1 MGLSIVIGILCAA
14 LSIAFTNLTAFFF
27 KVRKRFINF
36 IIYRH
41 QILYVLIVTILTM
54 LVTYPGTFGEH
65 MSLPSYST
73 IAKLFTYVPDNEADE
88 NGSGVAPQDWGR
100 WGIIPSLTIM
110 FICRVSI
117 NNLYPSPFFQIFCY
131 SSS

>member
-1 MGLSIVIGILCAA
+1 MGLSILIGMLCAG

-54 LVTYPGTFGEH
+54 LVTFPGMFGEY

-73 IAKLFTYVPDNEADE
+73 IAKLFTYDTG
-88 NGSGVAPQDWGR
+88 GSDSSSSDSSSQDWGR
-100 WGIIPSLTIM
+100 WGIIPSLTVM
-110 FICRVSI
+110 FICRVKIII
-117 NNLYPSPFFQIFCY
+117 NK
-131 SSS
+131 